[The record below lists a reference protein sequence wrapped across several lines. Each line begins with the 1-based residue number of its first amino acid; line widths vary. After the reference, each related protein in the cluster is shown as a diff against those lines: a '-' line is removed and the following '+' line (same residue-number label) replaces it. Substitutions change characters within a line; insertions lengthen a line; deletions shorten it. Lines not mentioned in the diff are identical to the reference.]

1 MTLRNKS
8 DLDFTSIIFDNNEV
22 KYRSH
27 SESSVYLQI
36 ETRGKILC
44 HVNGTI
50 WVELPDRF
58 ADTIGRI
65 DVEFVSRSSKSVCDY
80 FSRVSGIKS
89 SLVPSV
95 RAKYVVCPVHIRT
108 YTRHP
113 GGNVPLVA
121 STNVK
126 ILLSANYNK
135 TGLIW
140 NAVSIRPG
148 QGQVEVED
156 DEADAPSSDINDIL
170 QECLLETERVEVI
183 KI

>member
-27 SESSVYLQI
+27 QRSVYLQI
-36 ETRGKILC
+36 ETSGKILC

-50 WVELPDRF
+50 WLELPDRF

-65 DVEFVSRSSKSVCDY
+65 DVEFVSRSSKSVSDY
-80 FSRVSGIKS
+80 FSRVSAIKS

-95 RAKYVVCPVHIRT
+95 RAKYVVCPVHIRS

-113 GGNVPLVA
+113 AGNVPLVA
-121 STNVK
+121 SATVK

-148 QGQVEVED
+148 RAEVEEE
-156 DEADAPSSDINDIL
+156 DETDAPTSDINDIL
-170 QECLLETERVEVI
+170 QECLLETDRVEVI